1 MADIDVVPKHRS
13 NAWVWWV
20 IAIVILLLVLWW
32 AFSSTTAVTP
42 TTSLHHGATPVTAA
56 LSVAMAAPC

>member
-20 IAIVILLLVLWW
+20 IAIVILLLILWW
-32 AFSSTTAVTP
+32 AFSSRMPASP
-42 TTSLHHGATPVTAA
+42 TTSLHNGASAVTASFTRA
-56 LSVAMAAPC
+56 LPPPC